1 MARHRP
7 VIICATF
14 AAARRAFLPNHR
26 SSKKKLSVVVG
37 ADIGGTFTD
46 VIIVEPNSRTWSRK
60 ILTTADDYSRGI
72 AEAVAD
78 LCESAGLPAA
88 EISRVVHGTTVAT
101 NAILEGKGAKTA
113 LITTC
118 GFRDVLELRRLR
130 VPELFSLHYKPP
142 LPLVPRR
149 RRYEAD
155 ERIDAQGQVIGPLD
169 QESLESVLTRIDNDE
184 VDSVAVC
191 LLHSYRNP
199 SHETRIGELV
209 RDRFPGK
216 FVTLSTEVLPEIRE
230 YERTSTTVINA
241 YVGPVVHDY
250 LNSLSARLKAGGVN
264 GPLDIMKSDGGIM
277 SKQVAV
283 RTPAQM
289 IESGP
294 AAGVMAS
301 ARLAELTGR
310 PNLITF
316 DMGGTTAKASVLEDG
331 QPTWT
336 TEYEVGEGITLSS
349 KLTKGRGHALRLPVI
364 DLAEVG
370 AGGGSIVRID
380 AGGSIK
386 VGPESSGSNPGPAC
400 YAIGGTEP
408 TVTDADVVL
417 GYLNPD
423 ELAGGNL
430 KIDGSLAV
438 DVIQNKV
445 AEPGGTSV
453 HEAALGVH
461 KIVNAVMIRAIKA
474 VTTFR
479 GRDPRDFAMIAFGG
493 SGPVHAA
500 GIARDLGVSTVI
512 VPPASGVF
520 SAIGLVTAQ
529 RDFNFVQTAITPL
542 EIGLEQVAEPV
553 LAELKERAIT
563 AMHSEG
569 FGESDVEWTYSADIR
584 YLGQAHEL
592 TVEMSL
598 PVDRN
603 RLQQAFFAEHEKA
616 YGYAPVDGGVELVNI
631 RLTTSVL
638 EDEQVTPRFELPAQ
652 GDRKFRKAF
661 FGGDSGLV
669 DVPVFTRS
677 SLNTNPVEGPLI
689 VEEDDATC
697 VVPPRCTAALDS
709 HNNVVIELL

>member
-1 MARHRP
+1 M
-7 VIICATF
+7 
-14 AAARRAFLPNHR
+14 
-26 SSKKKLSVVVG
+26 SVVVG

-46 VIIVEPNSRTWSRK
+46 VIIVDPSSRTWSRK
-60 ILTTADDYSRGI
+60 VLTTADDYSRGI
-72 AEAVAD
+72 AEAVAH
-78 LCESAGLPAA
+78 LCRQADIPAA
-88 EISRVVHGTTVAT
+88 EISRVVHGTTIAT

-113 LITTC
+113 LITTR

-130 VPELFSLHYKPP
+130 VPELFSLHYQPP
-142 LPLVPRR
+142 VPLVPRR

-155 ERIDAQGQVIGPLD
+155 ERIDAQGGVIAQLD
-169 QESLESVLTRIDNDE
+169 EGSLENVLANIADDD
-184 VDSVAVC
+184 VDSVAIC

-199 SHETRIGELV
+199 AHETRIGEIV
-209 RDRFPGK
+209 RDRFPHK

-250 LNSLSARLKAGGVN
+250 LNSLSARLEAGGVS

-277 SKQVAV
+277 SAEVAV
-283 RTPAQM
+283 RIPAQM

-301 ARLAELTGR
+301 ARLAALTGHR
-310 PNLITF
+310 NLITF

-400 YAIGGTEP
+400 YNIGGTQP

-430 KIDGSLAV
+430 KIDGSLAI
-438 DVIQNKV
+438 DVIDEKV
-445 AEPGGTSV
+445 AKPIGTSI

-474 VTTFR
+474 VTTYR

-493 SGPVHAA
+493 SGPVHAV
-500 GIARDLGVSTVI
+500 GIARELGVSTVI

-529 RDFNFVQTAITPL
+529 RDSNFVQTAIAPL
-542 EIGLEQVAEPV
+542 DSGIDSVADPV
-553 LAELKERAIT
+553 IAELKERALI
-563 AMHSEG
+563 AMDTEG
-569 FGESDVEWTYSADIR
+569 FGEADVDWSYSADLR

-592 TVEMSL
+592 SVEMIL
-598 PVDRN
+598 PVDTDQ
-603 RLQQAFFAEHEKA
+603 LATAFFAEHEKA
-616 YGYAPVDGGVELVNI
+616 YGYAPTDGRVELVNI
-631 RLTTSVL
+631 RLTAAVR
-638 EDEQVTPRFELPAQ
+638 EVEQVDPQFDIPEQ
-652 GDRKFRKAF
+652 SDRKSRTVF
-661 FGGDSGLV
+661 FGSDTGLIEA
-669 DVPVFTRS
+669 PVFNRAALTTS
-677 SLNTNPVEGPLI
+677 PLEGPMI
-689 VEEDDATC
+689 IEEDDATC
-697 VVPPRCTAALDS
+697 VVPPGCTVTLDR
-709 HNNVVIELL
+709 HNNVVIEVS